1 MAPEIL
7 SRTWTFLTAMTS
19 KTIFMEGQ
27 AGDGREK
34 QLLKSVVEDAERNPE
49 SVMKTIDKFAN
60 RSWLMNI
67 GDDKGQ
73 LLDKAI
79 ADRKPKIILEL
90 GAYVGYSAVRI
101 SSQLDE
107 GSKLISLEMCPENA
121 SITRQVVDHAGL
133 SDKVTVVEGI
143 LTDKVEEIK
152 RMLQELNAETFD
164 FVFIDHDKRYY
175 LSDYL
180 LLKENGLVGKGTVLF
195 ADNMKIPG
203 SPPYREYV
211 LNSNKDEFDT
221 VEHNTRFE
229 YLSWLPDSVI
239 ISTLK

>member
-7 SRTWTFLTAMTS
+7 SRTWTFITAMTS
-19 KTIFMEGQ
+19 KSILDGS

-34 QLLKSVVEDAERNPE
+34 LLLKSVLEDAEKNPE
-49 SVMKTIDKFAN
+49 SVMKTIDKFAS

-79 ADRKPKIILEL
+79 ADRKPKVVLEL
-90 GAYVGYSAVRI
+90 GAYIGYSAVRI
-101 SSQLDE
+101 SSQLEE
-107 GSKLISLEMCPENA
+107 GAKLISLEMNPENA
-121 SITRQVVDHAGL
+121 STATQVVEHAGL
-133 SDKVTVVEGI
+133 SDKVVVVEGI
-143 LTDKVEEIK
+143 LKDKVGEIK
-152 RMLQELNAETFD
+152 RLVEEMNAEIID

-203 SPPYREYV
+203 SPEYREYV
-211 LNSNKDEFDT
+211 TSNKEELDT

-229 YLSWLPDSVI
+229 YLRFLPDSVV